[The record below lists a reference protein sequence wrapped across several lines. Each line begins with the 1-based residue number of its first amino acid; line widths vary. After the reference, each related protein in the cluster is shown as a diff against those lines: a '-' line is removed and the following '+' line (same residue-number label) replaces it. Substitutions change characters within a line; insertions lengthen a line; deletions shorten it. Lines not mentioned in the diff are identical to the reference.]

1 MEESKIALP
10 SWLPWATTAIL
21 AALVACVGE
30 LWLIE
35 KSRTQL
41 LRDETALS
49 ASALKSV
56 QNQLEAE
63 QIVSSRELSEL
74 RQGLSVEVL
83 SSPTAGPGRLY
94 GAVVWNP
101 SSPQAILTLFKL
113 PKRQDTGVY
122 QLWMIDAAPG
132 AQRPPLMSGE
142 YPASGISGNVRMNVG
157 LISPQSTMLRF
168 VFIYCKKAGAQT
180 LREARS
186 RGSIVLASPSW
197 DGTIPNP

>member
-1 MEESKIALP
+1 MEESNIALP

-63 QIVSSRELSEL
+63 QIVSKRELSNL
-74 RQGLSVEVL
+74 GQGLSVEVL
-83 SSPTAGPGRLY
+83 SSPKPGPGRMY

-101 SSPQAILTLFKL
+101 ASPEAILALFNL
-113 PKRQDTGVY
+113 PKHQQTGVY
-122 QLWMIDAAPG
+122 QLWTIDASVGTHA
-132 AQRPPLMSGE
+132 PPLMSGQ
-142 YPASGISGNVRMNVG
+142 YPAAGISGNVRMNVG
-157 LISPQSTMLRF
+157 LISPQSNALRF
-168 VFIYCKKAGAQT
+168 VFIYCKKEGAKT
-180 LREARS
+180 LGDAADG
-186 RGSIVLASPSW
+186 GSIVLASPSW
-197 DGTIPNP
+197 DGKITHP